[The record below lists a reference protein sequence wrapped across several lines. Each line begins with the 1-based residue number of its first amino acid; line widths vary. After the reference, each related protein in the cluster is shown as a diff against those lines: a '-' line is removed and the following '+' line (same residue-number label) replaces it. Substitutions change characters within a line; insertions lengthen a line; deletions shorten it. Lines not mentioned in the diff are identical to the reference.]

1 MVCGPNSDIGSALGF
16 LQAPVKIFFVARECF
31 TAETDRLASSLPA
44 SMTNPMTNP
53 MKSAIHSPEKPFSRR
68 PVLPIMGPSS

>member
-1 MVCGPNSDIGSALGF
+1 M
-16 LQAPVKIFFVARECF
+16 QAPVKIFFVARECF

-44 SMTNPMTNP
+44 SMTGLHAPMTHPHAP